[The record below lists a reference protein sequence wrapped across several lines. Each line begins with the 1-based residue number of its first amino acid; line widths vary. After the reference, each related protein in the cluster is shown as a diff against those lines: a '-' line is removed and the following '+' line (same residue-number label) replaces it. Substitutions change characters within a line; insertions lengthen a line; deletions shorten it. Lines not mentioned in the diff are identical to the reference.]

1 MPDGSRGWRGGEF
14 GGASGLHGAAASC
27 RNYAG
32 GVRSQPV
39 RRELDMHLRS
49 RFTAGT
55 LAVVT
60 ALALTA
66 TAANASPDHQGSD
79 TEGSGG
85 SSSSHEGGA
94 FDHIFVIMLENH
106 SQSSVIGDANAPY
119 LTSLASQYSMAD
131 NYYGVTHPSM
141 PNYIASIAGDNFGI
155 QDDNDQNVVNL
166 DRVNLIDQLEAH
178 RVSWG
183 AYLEAL
189 PTNKLDRFGP
199 TLPSGK
205 TASLYAKKHNPFVLF
220 DDIKNNQARMANI
233 KDYSTLAT
241 DLNSP
246 KAPKYVWISP
256 DQCNDM
262 HGGVYDTIA
271 GRPETPCPYGSVK
284 DDANDASLKQKADA
298 FVHTAVD
305 TIMSSKAWTKHS
317 AIVIVTDENDY
328 TGNTTTG
335 GWESATGCCDSP
347 YVGAA
352 DARVS
357 ASWPGGTY
365 GGGLIP
371 AIVVTASGP
380 RHFVDH
386 TAYNHYSL
394 LTTIEDNWNL
404 GHLGHAGDAAGG
416 VVPMWPMFGGKK

>member
-1 MPDGSRGWRGGEF
+1 M
-14 GGASGLHGAAASC
+14 
-27 RNYAG
+27 
-32 GVRSQPV
+32 Q
-39 RRELDMHLRS
+39 LRS
-49 RFTAGT
+49 RLSAIAMA
-55 LAVVT
+55 AVA

-66 TAANASPDHQGSD
+66 AAASASPNQDGSADQTHRQGPALDHV
-79 TEGSGG
+79 
-85 SSSSHEGGA
+85 
-94 FDHIFVIMLENH
+94 FVIMLENH
-106 SQSSVIGDANAPY
+106 SKSSVIGDANAPY
-119 LTSLASQYSMAD
+119 LTSLATQYSMAD

-141 PNYIASIAGDNFGI
+141 PNYIAAIAGDNFGV

-166 DRVNLIDQLEAH
+166 DRVNLVDQLESRH
-178 RVSWG
+178 VSWG
-183 AYLEAL
+183 AYMETL

-199 TLPSGK
+199 VLPDG
-205 TASLYAKKHNPFVLF
+205 TVASLYAKKHNPFVLF
-220 DDIKNNQARMANI
+220 DDVKNNPVRMANV
-233 KDYSTLAT
+233 KDYSQLSA
-241 DLNSP
+241 DLNGP
-246 KAPKYVWISP
+246 KAPQFVWISP
-256 DQCNDM
+256 NQCNDM
-262 HGGVYDTIA
+262 HGGVYVTIA
-271 GRPETPCPYGSVK
+271 GHPETPCPYGSVK

-305 TIMSSKAWTKHS
+305 TITQSTAWTKRS
-317 AIVIVTDENDY
+317 AIVIVTDENDF

-347 YVGAA
+347 YVSAA
-352 DARVS
+352 DPRVS

-404 GHLGHAGDAAGG
+404 AHLGHAGDTAGG
-416 VVPMWPMFGGKK
+416 VVPMWRLFTGK